1 MNMAQASK
9 KSKATAGGRKTPPV
23 VGVNL
28 TSSSHEYLVR
38 LYDLGLFE
46 GTIGTTKVHPELT
59 PVIDAL
65 HHVLTGG
72 KVELRII
79 QPGDADLKKGLDRQL
94 AQSIKDTNQV
104 NRQVRHPL
112 TVAV

>member
-1 MNMAQASK
+1 MAQASK
-9 KSKATAGGRKTPPV
+9 SSKAKNGAKKSLPI

-28 TSSSHEYLVR
+28 TASSHEYLIH

-46 GTIGTTKVHPELT
+46 GSLGATKVHAELT
-59 PVIDAL
+59 PVVDAL

-72 KVELRII
+72 KVELRVV
-79 QPGDADLKKGLDRQL
+79 QSGNADLKKRLDGQL
-94 AQSIKDTNQV
+94 AQSLKDTNQV
-104 NRQVRHPL
+104 NRQVRYPL

>member
-1 MNMAQASK
+1 MAQASK
-9 KSKATAGGRKTPPV
+9 SGKATSGAKKIPPIV
-23 VGVNL
+23 AVNL
-28 TSSSHEYLVR
+28 TSSSHEYLIR

-46 GTIGTTKVHPELT
+46 GSLGATKVHADLK

-72 KVELRII
+72 KVELRVV
-79 QPGDADLKKGLDRQL
+79 QPGDADLKKRLDGQL
-94 AQSIKDTNQV
+94 TQSLKDTNQV

>member
-1 MNMAQASK
+1 MAQAPK
-9 KSKATAGGRKTPPV
+9 GSKATTSRRRTPPV

-38 LYDLGLFE
+38 LHDLGLFE
-46 GTIGTTKVHPELT
+46 GTVGATRVHPELK

-72 KVELRII
+72 KVELRVV
-79 QPGDADLKKGLDRQL
+79 QPGNADLKKDLDGQL

-112 TVAV
+112 TVAI